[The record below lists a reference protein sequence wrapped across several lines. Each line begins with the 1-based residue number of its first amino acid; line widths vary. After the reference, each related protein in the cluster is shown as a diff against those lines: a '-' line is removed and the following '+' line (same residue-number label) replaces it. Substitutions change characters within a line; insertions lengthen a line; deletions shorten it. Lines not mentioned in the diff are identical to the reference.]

1 MKLRTLLLLAVLC
14 TGWPTIVAAD
24 TVLTPADS
32 VAMDWSRVPEYR
44 IVPGDRLL
52 LDFGRRPDGAL
63 DAREARVRPD
73 GRITVFPAGDVV
85 AAGLTPMEL
94 QRNIISLLSADL
106 KLPRV
111 VVNVVEVAGNVVHV
125 LGRVERPGSFPAG
138 PFVTV
143 MQAVT
148 AAGGLK
154 DDAARNSVLL
164 FHRDGAHTVAV
175 SRIRLDRLMKG
186 DDLADAVVG
195 RFDVIFVPRSTI
207 GNINVFASQFLAPV
221 GGVLSS
227 SLVGWELFNLDRV
240 FVTRVVRE

>member
-94 QRNIISLLSADL
+94 QRNIISLLSA
-106 KLPRV
+106 
-111 VVNVVEVAGNVVHV
+111 GYIH
-125 LGRVERPGSFPAG
+125 
-138 PFVTV
+138 
-143 MQAVT
+143 
-148 AAGGLK
+148 
-154 DDAARNSVLL
+154 LL
-164 FHRDGAHTVAV
+164 WLAFFGTPLWGASA
-175 SRIRLDRLMKG
+175 
-186 DDLADAVVG
+186 LALVWA
-195 RFDVIFVPRSTI
+195 FVIFRY
-207 GNINVFASQFLAPV
+207 A
-221 GGVLSS
+221 
-227 SLVGWELFNLDRV
+227 
-240 FVTRVVRE
+240 